1 MWVLSITWFLNKF
14 SVCNLL
20 VAAFGTKKIIV
31 LLNTIINFKFGRK
44 ENKSWI
50 LGLHLWDQ
58 NIFSVSFYRPNLYF
72 ILSRQVCRV
81 MWSSFSICCIILC
94 TCSEIVCNEIQYYL
108 HLVATL
114 GNLKLL
120 TINFFLIKWF
130 SSLLCCAT
138 VWLNYVR
145 ILRTFFRKV
154 NDFLSGIFSRSFSA
168 TLSYQINKKVFVSA
182 VFNTIGFPVALKI
195 DDSSTN
201 SLFNAQKIMFA

>member
-31 LLNTIINFKFGRK
+31 LLNAIINFKFGRE

-58 NIFSVSFYRPNLYF
+58 NIFLVSFYRPNLYF

-138 VWLNYVR
+138 MWLNYIW
-145 ILRTFFRKV
+145 ILRSFFEK
-154 NDFLSGIFSRSFSA
+154 
-168 TLSYQINKKVFVSA
+168 
-182 VFNTIGFPVALKI
+182 
-195 DDSSTN
+195 
-201 SLFNAQKIMFA
+201 